1 MQVLL
6 DYAHVLTRLSEL
18 QDQIDDDDDYQD
30 RPVISDVVIA
40 QEIDDL
46 IRRVP
51 KIIEALPDIF
61 DRSWSTDRRHVAV
74 TEEMIKS
81 LLAVT
86 ERVKPAALVRV
97 VLLTRY
103 RSRPDGYTLC

>member
-6 DYAHVLTRLSEL
+6 DYAHILTRLSEL

-61 DRSWSTDRRHVAV
+61 DRSWSTDRRHVAA
-74 TEEMIKS
+74 TEKMIKS